1 MAIWRR
7 AARRD
12 ENHAEIVFALRA
24 CGASVVSLSAPGVP
38 DLLVGWVQRDGTRR
52 MELVEVKRP
61 KGKRGGGGGQ
71 LTPAQSEFMRTWKG
85 HRPWVVTNALEAV
98 AVLGFTP
105 DEDP

>member
-1 MAIWRR
+1 
-7 AARRD
+7 
-12 ENHAEIVFALRA
+12 
-24 CGASVVSLSAPGVP
+24 
-38 DLLVGWVQRDGTRR
+38 